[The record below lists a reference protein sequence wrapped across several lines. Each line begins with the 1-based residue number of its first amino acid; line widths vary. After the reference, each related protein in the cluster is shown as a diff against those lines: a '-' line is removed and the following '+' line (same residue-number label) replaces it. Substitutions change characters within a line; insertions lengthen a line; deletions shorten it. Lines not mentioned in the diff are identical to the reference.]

1 MRNLYKIAVLIALVV
16 LAGCGKDNKQ
26 NPMIRV
32 GYTNTVSFTGLFIAK
47 DQGMFAKHGLDV
59 ELVPL
64 ALNSIIPSALAGGS
78 IEIGGATPSVFLQAV
93 DGGIDLVEVAGGAA
107 NDVRN
112 KNSAGVLARTGAD
125 IRSPKDFEGKRVGV
139 PGLGAYMHILFVR
152 WLTDKGVDL
161 KKVNFVEV
169 PLGQASD
176 ILRTGNVDAVL
187 AGEPFFSRIV
197 KAGTG
202 HMVAPYLTEM
212 PDGLFAIYYTSRRD
226 WALKNTEAL
235 KAFRA
240 ALLDG
245 AAFMNKNPAKS
256 RDILAKATHLP
267 LDVVATS
274 VLPRLELNVAVSDL
288 DYWSSTLVTQGIVKH
303 RADAA
308 KLMIQ

>member
-1 MRNLYKIAVLIALVV
+1 MKNIYKVAALVGLVV

-26 NPMIRV
+26 NSMIRV
-32 GYTNTVSFTGLFIAK
+32 GYTNTVSFAGLFIAK

-59 ELVPL
+59 QLMPL
-64 ALNSIIPSALAGGS
+64 ALNSVIPSALAGGS

-125 IRSPKDFEGKRVGV
+125 IRTPKDFEGKRVGV
-139 PGLGAYMHILFVR
+139 PGLGANMHILFVR
-152 WLTDKGVDL
+152 WLTEKGVDT

-169 PLGQASD
+169 PLAQASD

-187 AGEPFFSRIV
+187 ATEPFFDRIV

-202 HMVAPYLTEM
+202 HLVAPYLTEM
-212 PDGLFAIYYTSRRD
+212 PDGLFIIYYASRRD
-226 WALKNTEAL
+226 WALKNAEAL

-240 ALLDG
+240 ALAEG
-245 AAFMNKNPAKS
+245 ANFMDKNPAKS
-256 RDILAKATHLP
+256 REILAKATHLP
-267 LDVVATS
+267 IDVVANT

-288 DYWSSTLVTQGIVKH
+288 DYWSSTLVTEGIVKH

-308 KLMIQ
+308 KLMMQ